1 VGKKEGSCISNVLFD
16 RHENSKFCCKK
27 QQTIFIHRKDLK
39 GGNPNEMK
47 IVYLFIKKTAVNKLN
62 GLVHEERNQIEEPS
76 WNKMQPKQ
84 KSDVLIRY

>member
-1 VGKKEGSCISNVLFD
+1 
-16 RHENSKFCCKK
+16 
-27 QQTIFIHRKDLK
+27 
-39 GGNPNEMK
+39 MK